1 MRRRFQSWPSTAVLV
16 SAGVTAAGCDP
27 SVKSIAMATR
37 VSDIEVTEHVKTELY
52 RNEMLKDF
60 TITVITLKGDVRL
73 IGELDNQAQVDEALR
88 IARAA
93 QGTHSIHNELT
104 IAKQGQ

>member
-1 MRRRFQSWPSTAVLV
+1 MNMRFQSWVSTALLLT
-16 SAGVTAAGCDP
+16 AGVAAVGCDP
-27 SVKSIAMATR
+27 SAKSIAVAPQ

-73 IGELDNQAQVDEALR
+73 IGELANQAQVDEALR

-93 QGTHSIHNELT
+93 QGSHSIHNELT
-104 IAKQGQ
+104 LAKQGQ